1 MSGRLHDRL
10 EHWARTRPDDECA
23 LDGQRTVSWR
33 AAAEATDRTAAALVG
48 LGLEPGARAAVLAG
62 NSIDYLLLYYAASKA
77 GVVLVPLNPRA
88 AAPEWAH
95 VVTDAGATVVIA
107 DTAHVPALDAL
118 GDRLSGVRHVVP
130 LDGLAAEVPVGGV
143 DRAGPDDDVYQLYTS
158 GTTGRPKGAVLT
170 HRAVTANCA
179 QIAAMPHRG
188 LPGERSLVAAPLCHA
203 GVVWTALAPHSWGAA
218 AYVLPRV
225 DPAEVVRVLDEE
237 RIGYA
242 ALVPAILRMLL
253 DVPDVARRPYQRLRL
268 IHTGSAPIAE
278 TTLRATIAV
287 FGCDVVVG
295 YGMTEACAG
304 TSAMTPDDTRR
315 GLTDRPDL
323 LRGVGRPLPGTEVR
337 VVDRSGA
344 VLGAGEVG
352 EICVRGPQLMRGYW
366 GLAAATGE
374 ALREGWLHTGDVGWL
389 DTAGR
394 LSLCDRLTD
403 VIVTGGVN
411 VYPAAVE
418 QVLHAHPAVAE
429 AAVIGVPDERWGE
442 TVAAVVVPRAG
453 ADLTEAGV
461 TAFCRD
467 RLGGPQR
474 PRVVRFAASLPRTS
488 SGKVRKRELRAPFW
502 AGRDREV
509 AGA

>member
-10 EHWARTRPDDECA
+10 EHWARTRPDGECA
-23 LDGQRTVSWR
+23 LDGRRSVSWR
-33 AAAEATDRTAAALVG
+33 GASEATDRTAAALVD

-62 NSIDYLLLYYAASKA
+62 NSVEYLLLYYAASKA

-88 AAPEWAH
+88 ATPEWVH
-95 VVTDAGATVVIA
+95 VVTDAGAMVVIA
-107 DTAHVPALDAL
+107 DEAHLPALDTLRDAL
-118 GDRLSGVRHVVP
+118 PGVRHVVP

-344 VLGAGEVG
+344 VLPAGEVG

-366 GLAAATGE
+366 GLPVATGE

-442 TVAAVVVPRAG
+442 TVAAVVVLRDG
-453 ADLTEAGV
+453 MELTEDELA
-461 TAFCRD
+461 AFCRD

-474 PRVVRFAASLPRTS
+474 PRVVRFAVSLPRTS

-502 AGRDREV
+502 VGRDREV